1 MQEFAGQRP
10 FCKRTCKRDAAESVE
25 QEETGKMQG
34 EASTT
39 SCRDGQG
46 CERQAR
52 TPETDVVWLI
62 TQRSQVQILPPLPS
76 SCRSGA

>member
-34 EASTT
+34 EASAT
-39 SCRDGQG
+39 SAEMGRD
-46 CERQAR
+46 AR
-52 TPETDVVWLI
+52 DEPGRRRRT
-62 TQRSQVQILPPLPS
+62 SYGS
-76 SCRSGA
+76 